1 MQAGVKGLR
10 RPFERWKVRAW
21 HRHRRPR
28 PVAQTSPVRMLLW
41 LLSLKALARAG

>member
-1 MQAGVKGLR
+1 LR

-28 PVAQTSPVRMLLW
+28 PAGKMSPARVLLW
-41 LLSLKALARAG
+41 LLSRRTLARVV